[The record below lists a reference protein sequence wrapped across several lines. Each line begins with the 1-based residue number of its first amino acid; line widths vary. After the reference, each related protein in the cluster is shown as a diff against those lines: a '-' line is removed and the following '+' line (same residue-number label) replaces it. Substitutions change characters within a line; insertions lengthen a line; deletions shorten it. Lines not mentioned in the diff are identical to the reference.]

1 MPESTEPEAHLIS
14 RRRALGLAGVVS
26 VGAAATIAATNRTGA
41 APEPVAPI
49 APTAAGSPA
58 VKRPPS
64 DVELLKRAGTC
75 TLVRESIEGPYYLDG
90 DLLRRDIREGRPG
103 TSLRLAL
110 RVLDVSR
117 CARGGRAVAVPDA
130 LVELW
135 QCDSGGIYSSFEAA
149 SLAAGG
155 RPPQPGT
162 GGGDEDRN
170 SLRGAQIS
178 NGNGIVRFTTIYPG
192 WYPGRSVH
200 MHLKVRLDAR
210 TLLTTQL
217 YFDDAISDAVLRAA
231 PYGGRS
237 GRRTSNEDD
246 AFFDRTGLLDLHR
259 RGQGYLGVL
268 NLGVD
273 L

>member
-1 MPESTEPEAHLIS
+1 MSDGTDPHGHPIT
-14 RRRALGLAGVVS
+14 RRRALGLAGVL
-26 VGAAATIAATNRTGA
+26 GAGAVVTIAAIDQ
-41 APEPVAPI
+41 P
-49 APTAAGSPA
+49 SPA
-58 VKRPPS
+58 LGPPGLLAATSGRRPPS

-75 TLVRESIEGPYYLDG
+75 TLVRESIEGPYYLD
-90 DLLRRDIREGRPG
+90 DELIRRDIREGRPG
-103 TSLRLAL
+103 TTLKLAL

-117 CARGGRAVAVPDA
+117 CARGGRAVAVPGA

-155 RPPQPGT
+155 RPPRPGT
-162 GGGDEDRN
+162 GGGDTDRN
-170 SLRGAQIS
+170 ALRGGQVS
-178 NGNGIVRFTTIYPG
+178 NSRGIVRFTTIYPG

-200 MHLKVRLDAR
+200 QHLKVRLDAR

-217 YFDDAISDAVLRAA
+217 YVEDAISDAVLAA
-231 PYGGRS
+231 PAYGGRS
-237 GRRTSNEDD
+237 GRRTSNDD
-246 AFFDRTGLLDLHR
+246 DNFFDRTGLLDLHR
-259 RGQGYLGVL
+259 RGRGYLGVL